1 MLLIETEGTLEQF
14 EEETERDQ
22 PYCAAEREH
31 QPDRHL
37 SKKQR
42 HDGAD
47 QCAFGEAEMIVHQQM
62 DIGNVGFAGDLVE
75 KNPDDDGDIDGEH
88 QAPGIFPHTQ
98 IHSAPETANQV
109 RTITRWKLAM
119 QRASNFGRSPR
130 RWAER

>member
-47 QCAFGEAEMIVHQQM
+47 QRALGEAEMIVHQQM
-62 DIGNVGFAGDLVE
+62 ATGNVGFAGYLVE
-75 KNPDDDGDIDGEH
+75 KNPDHDGDIDGEH
-88 QAPGIFPHTQ
+88 QAPGIFPNTQ
-98 IHSAPETANQV
+98 SHSAPETANQA
-109 RTITRWKLAM
+109 RTITWRMHGA
-119 QRASNFGRSPR
+119 QRAAGPVT
-130 RWAER
+130 E